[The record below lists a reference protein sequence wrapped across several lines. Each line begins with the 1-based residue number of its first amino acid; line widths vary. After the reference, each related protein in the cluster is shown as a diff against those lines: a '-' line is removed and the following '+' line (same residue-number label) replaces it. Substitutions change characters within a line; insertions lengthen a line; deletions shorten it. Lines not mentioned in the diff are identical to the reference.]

1 MEYNTEKEKI
11 HIAEYGR
18 NIQNL
23 LMLANTYED
32 RAYRTAYVESVL
44 EMMYLL
50 NPQVKIVEDYRNK
63 LWSHAFKITEYQ
75 LDVDVPEGVTIA
87 TREEDDFFHKRPL
100 PLPYPQKT
108 TKHRHYGMHLM
119 RMIEKA
125 STMPDDAKRDEF
137 TLLIATFMKMA
148 QRTYNREGISDEH
161 IRKDLL
167 MLSNGR
173 LVIDENM
180 KIKDILAAKNTQVP
194 PSMSKNAQKNQVK
207 ANSIDKEKQEQAK
220 KMLSTTNKLPQEKP
234 QPQIKPQVQAK
245 PKVVQVAQN
254 QAVSNQVVSNQ
265 AVSNQAT
272 LVFEEIEPTA
282 TPKKRRRGGVK
293 HKKKV

>member
-1 MEYNTEKEKI
+1 MQYNTEKEKI

-23 LMLANTYED
+23 LLLANTYED
-32 RAYRTAYVESVL
+32 RAYRTAYVERVL

-50 NPQVKIVEDYRNK
+50 DPQVKIVEDYRNK

-75 LDVDVPEGVTIA
+75 LDVDIPEGVTIA

-108 TKHRHYGMHLM
+108 TKQRHYGMHLM

-125 STMPDDAKRDEF
+125 LTMPDDPKRDEF
-137 TLLIATFMKMA
+137 ILLIATFMKMA
-148 QRTYNREGISDEH
+148 QNTYNREGITDEH

-167 MLSNGR
+167 ILSNGR
-173 LVIDENM
+173 LVLDENM

-194 PSMSKNAQKNQVK
+194 PSLSKNAQKNQAK
-207 ANSIDKEKQEQAK
+207 NNSTDKEKQEQAK
-220 KMLSTTNKLPQEKP
+220 KMLATVNKQPLNTNKQQEKP
-234 QPQIKPQVQAK
+234 IVKLPTQKELE
-245 PKVVQVAQN
+245 
-254 QAVSNQVVSNQ
+254 
-265 AVSNQAT
+265 AT
-272 LVFEEIEPTA
+272 AEEEA
-282 TPKKRRRGGVK
+282 AAKKRRRGGVK
-293 HKKKV
+293 HKKKA